1 MRKLF
6 VLNIFIVL
14 IVLFA
19 CSDPETPVS
28 AVDAGDLPSLTG
40 PYLGQE
46 PPGQEPE
53 LFAPGLVSTGAQEL
67 SICFSPA
74 GDEVYFFVCGPT
86 FNPRIILH
94 SRRQDSTWTTPRETG
109 FFDADRTDSYPFVAP
124 DGERIFFCSSRAAG
138 DSSGSAGH
146 HEIWFADRVDNGWG
160 KPRKIDSVRNDDG
173 FGGNDLYISIRG
185 EDGRWGQA
193 RNLGERLNTERGEM
207 RPFLTADG
215 KYLFFASSRPV
226 PRALPEHPM
235 AFGEVARIFGAPGNG
250 LQDIYWVGTEV
261 IAEFLQP

>member
-6 VLNIFIVL
+6 VLNIFLVL

-28 AVDAGDLPSLTG
+28 AVDAGEFPSLTG

-109 FFDADRTDSYPFVAP
+109 FFDADRTGSYPFVAP
-124 DGERIFFCSSRAAG
+124 DGERIFFCSSRGPEIRQARPVITRSGLRTGWTTAGEYPGRSIPSETTMASAETTCTSASAAKM
-138 DSSGSAGH
+138 
-146 HEIWFADRVDNGWG
+146 VDGG
-160 KPRKIDSVRNDDG
+160 KPETWV
-173 FGGNDLYISIRG
+173 
-185 EDGRWGQA
+185 
-193 RNLGERLNTERGEM
+193 
-207 RPFLTADG
+207 
-215 KYLFFASSRPV
+215 
-226 PRALPEHPM
+226 
-235 AFGEVARIFGAPGNG
+235 NG
-250 LQDIYWVGTEV
+250 
-261 IAEFLQP
+261 